1 MSVITVDGINGRAKA
16 QTEKFV
22 KECEQRYKKEI
33 MRTAELLSQKKGR
46 SLLMIAGPS
55 SSGKTTTAKLIKA
68 ELEGLSRR
76 AIIISLDDFYSEN
89 NLEYYFEDGTVDYE
103 RIETLDTDYI
113 FECLDGLMKRG
124 RCLLPHFS
132 FMTKKREGYEEITVG
147 KDDVIIVEGLHALNP
162 LITQPLE
169 KEQMLRLYVSVSS
182 RVYSGDE
189 VFLSKRDIRF
199 IRRLIRDYHF
209 RNSKPDY
216 TFYLWNGVRM
226 GEDRYLFPFSDLA
239 DIKIDTIH
247 PYEFCVFKDI
257 ALRLLDCIDGES
269 IYFNKAQLLKEKL
282 CRFEALDSSVIPENS
297 LLKEFI

>member
-22 KECEQRYKKEI
+22 RECEQRYKKEI
-33 MRTAELLSQKKGR
+33 IRTAELLSQKKGR

-68 ELEGLSRR
+68 ELEALSRR

-103 RIETLDTDYI
+103 RIETLDTAYI
-113 FECLDGLMKRG
+113 YECLERLMKRG
-124 RCLLPHFS
+124 CCLLPHFS
-132 FMTKKREGYEEITVG
+132 FMTKKRDGYKEITVG

-162 LITQPLE
+162 LITGPLE
-169 KEQMLRLYVSVSS
+169 SEQMLRLYVSVSS
-182 RVYSGDE
+182 RVYDGED
-189 VFLSKRDIRF
+189 VFLTKRDIRF
-199 IRRLIRDYHF
+199 IRRLIRDYNF

-239 DIKIDTIH
+239 DIKIDTLH
-247 PYEFCVFKDI
+247 PYEFCVFRDVAIELLSSIDRESKYYDT
-257 ALRLLDCIDGES
+257 ASLLREKLQHFVSLDC
-269 IYFNKAQLLKEKL
+269 
-282 CRFEALDSSVIPENS
+282 SVIPENS